1 MAGTLY
7 LVATPIGN
15 LQDMT
20 FRAVEV
26 LRTVD
31 IIACEDTRHSVKLL
45 NHFRISN
52 KLVSYHEHNEHE
64 RADELIDKIMSG
76 SSVAL
81 ISDAGTPAI
90 SDPGH
95 VIVRSA
101 IDAGISV
108 VPIPGA
114 AAFVAAAIAS
124 GSPVDSVF
132 FGGFLPSKKGD
143 RRRRL
148 EELALIPATLVFY
161 ESPHRIEKSLADC
174 LDILGDRRAVIAR
187 ELTKVHEQFIRGTL
201 AELCET
207 VRLSPI
213 KGELVLV
220 FERALKRGDASKT
233 ALNISEL
240 VSKLE
245 SEGFD
250 RKAAIKKAAKDR
262 GIGKSEAY
270 RELERQKQ
278 GQ

>member
-31 IIACEDTRHSVKLL
+31 VIACEDTRHSIKLL

-64 RADELIDKIMSG
+64 RTDELIDKMKSG

-90 SDPGH
+90 SDPGN
-95 VIVRSA
+95 VIVRGA
-101 IDAGISV
+101 IEAGIPV

-114 AAFVAAAIAS
+114 AAFLAAVIAS
-124 GSPVDSVF
+124 GLPVDSVF
-132 FGGFLPSKKGD
+132 FGGFLPAKKGD

-148 EELALIPATLVFY
+148 EEIAGVPSTLVLY
-161 ESPHRIEKSLADC
+161 ESPHRIAGSLADC
-174 LDILGDRRAVIAR
+174 ADILGDRQAAVAR
-187 ELTKVHEQFIRGTL
+187 ELTKLHEEFVRGTL
-201 AELCET
+201 SELSKIAAE
-207 VRLSPI
+207 RLS
-213 KGELVLV
+213 KGELVV
-220 FERALKRGDASKT
+220 VIDRPNDKVVAVDV
-233 ALNISEL
+233 
-240 VSKLE
+240 VSKLAE
-245 SEGFD
+245 RYSELI
-250 RKAAIKKAAKDR
+250 AAGVDHKEALKKAAKEF
-262 GIGKSEAY
+262 GIKRADAY
-270 RELERQKQ
+270 RQLQMK
-278 GQ
+278 

>member
-1 MAGTLY
+1 MAGTFY

-20 FRAVEV
+20 FRAVEI

-31 IIACEDTRHSVKLL
+31 IIACEDTRHSIKLL

-64 RADELIDKIMSG
+64 RADELIDRMKSG

-95 VIVRSA
+95 VIVKAA

-114 AAFVAAAIAS
+114 AAFVSAAIAS
-124 GSPVDSVF
+124 GLPVDSLF
-132 FGGFLPSKKGD
+132 FGGFLPAKKGD

-148 EELALIPATLVFY
+148 EEIASVPSTLVLY
-161 ESPHRIEKSLADC
+161 ESPHRIAVSLADC
-174 LDILGDRRAVIAR
+174 AEVLGDRKAVVAR
-187 ELTKVHEQFIRGTL
+187 ELTKLHEEFVRGTL
-201 AELCET
+201 SELSGIAT
-207 VRLSPI
+207 DQLS
-213 KGELVLV
+213 KGELVVVIDRPSEDTVAVDVVSKLA
-220 FERALKRGDASKT
+220 ERYADLINTGVDHKDALKR
-233 ALNISEL
+233 
-240 VSKLE
+240 
-245 SEGFD
+245 
-250 RKAAIKKAAKDR
+250 AAKEFRIKRAD
-262 GIGKSEAY
+262 AY
-270 RELERQKQ
+270 RQLQMK
-278 GQ
+278 

>member
-1 MAGTLY
+1 MAGTFY

-20 FRAVEV
+20 FRAVEI

-31 IIACEDTRHSVKLL
+31 IIACEDTRHSIKLL

-64 RADELIDKIMSG
+64 RADELIDRMKSG

-95 VIVRSA
+95 VIVKAA

-114 AAFVAAAIAS
+114 AAFVSAAIAS
-124 GSPVDSVF
+124 GLPVDSLF
-132 FGGFLPSKKGD
+132 FGGFLPAKKGD

-148 EELALIPATLVFY
+148 EEIASVPSTLVLY
-161 ESPHRIEKSLADC
+161 ESPHRIAGSLADC
-174 LDILGDRRAVIAR
+174 ADILGDRQAAVAR
-187 ELTKVHEQFIRGTL
+187 ELTKLHEEFVRGTL
-201 AELCET
+201 SELSGIAT
-207 VRLSPI
+207 AQLS
-213 KGELVLV
+213 KGELVVVIDRPSEDTMAVDVVSKLA
-220 FERALKRGDASKT
+220 ERYAELIGSGVDHKDALKR
-233 ALNISEL
+233 
-240 VSKLE
+240 
-245 SEGFD
+245 
-250 RKAAIKKAAKDR
+250 AAKEF
-262 GIGKSEAY
+262 GIKRADAY
-270 RELERQKQ
+270 RQLQMK
-278 GQ
+278 